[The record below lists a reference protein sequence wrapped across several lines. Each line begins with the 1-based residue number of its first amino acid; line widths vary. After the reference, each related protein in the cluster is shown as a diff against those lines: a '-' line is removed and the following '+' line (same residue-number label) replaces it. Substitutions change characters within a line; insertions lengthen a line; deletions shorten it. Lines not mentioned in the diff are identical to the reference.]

1 MYTGMR
7 DLSGRVKLLSSWTM
21 VTVAP
26 PCKYSL
32 KWVNFIIYK
41 IYLSKDAFKV
51 LQRESKVIV
60 LLSCCYKG
68 AAILLEKKKRQEPKF
83 KKSPPPLHR
92 LLLPQPQGFPFFFL
106 KVGL

>member
-68 AAILLEKKKRQEPKF
+68 AAILLKKK
-83 KKSPPPLHR
+83 KKDRNPNLKRAHPLSTVSY
-92 LLLPQPQGFPFFFL
+92 FPNQRAFHSSS
-106 KVGL
+106 